1 MENNLSEYIKNHPRI
16 SSASMVFSYQKEL
29 VNNLNLKIIGSE
41 KFAFIKDD
49 LKNIESFLLDNKENI
64 DKYEIFKYS
73 INQATD
79 LFDYEN
85 KDYRIEPGAIIREKV
100 HLGNKVVVLMNATI
114 NIGAQIG
121 DNSMIDMG
129 AIIGSKA
136 IIGKNCHIGANAV
149 IAGVLEPESK
159 KPVIIEDNVFIGANA
174 VVLEGVTIGKNSL
187 IGAMSLVTKDVPSN
201 SVVMGV
207 PGRIIKEV
215 DDQVT
220 EKCKNNIKLR

>member
-85 KDYRIEPGAIIREKV
+85 KGILYKFFLWYCDIFYLIFLLFCHR
-100 HLGNKVVVLMNATI
+100 
-114 NIGAQIG
+114 NI
-121 DNSMIDMG
+121 
-129 AIIGSKA
+129 
-136 IIGKNCHIGANAV
+136 V
-149 IAGVLEPESK
+149 ILE
-159 KPVIIEDNVFIGANA
+159 
-174 VVLEGVTIGKNSL
+174 
-187 IGAMSLVTKDVPSN
+187 
-201 SVVMGV
+201 
-207 PGRIIKEV
+207 
-215 DDQVT
+215 
-220 EKCKNNIKLR
+220 